1 MDEITRKA
9 YAKINLSL
17 DVIRKRTDGYHDLK
31 MVMQSVGV
39 ADIVTCKKTDDNSIK
54 FKTNSGYLSDEDAA
68 GNLCVKAAKLMR
80 EKFGCGGVEITLE
93 KHIPIAA
100 GLAGGSTD
108 GAAVLK
114 AVNTLYDLGLSQDE
128 LEKLGVTLG
137 ADVPYTLRG
146 GTVLCEGIGDVMT
159 NLPDAP
165 ECHLLLAKPDLYV
178 STGEVYGTLVL
189 DETSVHPDV
198 DGQIEAIKSGDLSTV
213 ADKCDN
219 ILARV
224 TEKKHPIIVTI
235 EDLMKTMGAKNA
247 IMSGSGPTVFGIFKN
262 KIDAE
267 YASKAIK
274 KQNLAK
280 EVFVTEFIRN
290 IEE

>member
-198 DGQIEAIKSGDLSTV
+198 DGQIEAIKSGDLSIV

-235 EDLMKTMGAKNA
+235 EDIMKTMGAKNA

>member
-54 FKTNSGYLSDEDAA
+54 FKTNSGYLSDENAA

-224 TEKKHPIIVTI
+224 TEKKYPIIVTI